1 MPNENG
7 ETLFIEIFSHCI
19 MQQNRMP
26 IVRGREQYSKLR
38 KQPDKYDIL
47 KIARWLLSRTLGN
60 LRTNLLMKLLIQFM

>member
-47 KIARWLLSRTLGN
+47 KIAR
-60 LRTNLLMKLLIQFM
+60 